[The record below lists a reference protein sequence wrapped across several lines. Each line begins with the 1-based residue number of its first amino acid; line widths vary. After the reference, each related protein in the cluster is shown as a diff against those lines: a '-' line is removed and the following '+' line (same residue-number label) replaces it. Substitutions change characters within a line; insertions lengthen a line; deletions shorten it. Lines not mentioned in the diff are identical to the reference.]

1 MQDST
6 LKELVLSTLDGFFAI
21 CKLNPQ
27 TKIPNWALKGEFYSI
42 TRTSEELSILCPQK
56 IIPDEITSVGRW
68 RGLKIEGPFKFT
80 EIGILNSITAPLTS
94 VKISLLSIS
103 TFDTDYVFIQDDQ
116 FEDALLILAAYGHEV
131 PSTD

>member
-68 RGLKIEGPFKFT
+68 RGLKIEGPFQFT
-80 EIGILNSITAPLTS
+80 EIGILNSITAPLASCFHTR
-94 VKISLLSIS
+94 
-103 TFDTDYVFIQDDQ
+103 
-116 FEDALLILAAYGHEV
+116 
-131 PSTD
+131 

>member
-68 RGLKIEGPFKFT
+68 RGLKIEGPFQFT
-80 EIGILNSITAPLTS
+80 EIGILNSITAPLAS

-116 FEDALLILAAYGHEV
+116 FENALLILAANGHEV

>member
-68 RGLKIEGPFKFT
+68 RGLKIEGPFQFT
-80 EIGILNSITAPLTS
+80 EIGILNSITAPLAS

-103 TFDTDYVFIQDDQ
+103 TFDADYVFIQDDQ
-116 FEDALLILAAYGHEV
+116 FEDALLILAANGHEV

>member
-56 IIPDEITSVGRW
+56 IIPDEITSVDRW
-68 RGLKIEGPFKFT
+68 RGLKIEGPFQFT
-80 EIGILNSITAPLTS
+80 EIGILNSITAPLAS

-116 FEDALLILAAYGHEV
+116 FEDALLILAANGHEV

>member
-1 MQDST
+1 MQDSK

-80 EIGILNSITAPLTS
+80 EIGILNSITAPMAS
-94 VKISLLSIS
+94 VNISLLSIS

-116 FEDALLILAAYGHEV
+116 FEDALLILAANGHEV

>member
-6 LKELVLSTLDGFFAI
+6 LKELVLSTLDGLFAI

-56 IIPDEITSVGRW
+56 IIPDEMTSVGRW
-68 RGLKIEGPFKFT
+68 RGLKIEGPFQFT
-80 EIGILNSITAPLTS
+80 EIGILNSITAPLAS

-116 FEDALLILAAYGHEV
+116 FEDALLILAANGHEV

>member
-42 TRTSEELSILCPQK
+42 TQTSEELSILCPQK

-68 RGLKIEGPFKFT
+68 RGLKIEGPFQFT
-80 EIGILNSITAPLTS
+80 EIGILNSITAPLAS

-116 FEDALLILAAYGHEV
+116 FEDALLILAANGHEV

>member
-6 LKELVLSTLDGFFAI
+6 LKELVLSTFDGLFAI

-68 RGLKIEGPFKFT
+68 RGLKIEGPFQFT
-80 EIGILNSITAPLTS
+80 EIGILNSITAPLAS

-116 FEDALLILAAYGHEV
+116 FEDALLILAANGHEV

>member
-21 CKLNPQ
+21 CKLNPH
-27 TKIPNWALKGEFYSI
+27 TKIPSWALKGEFYSI
-42 TRTSEELSILCPQK
+42 TRTLEELSILCPQK

-80 EIGILNSITAPLTS
+80 EIGILNSITAPLAS
-94 VKISLLSIS
+94 VNISLLSIS

-116 FEDALLILAAYGHEV
+116 FEDALLILAANGHEV

>member
-56 IIPDEITSVGRW
+56 IIPDEMTSVGRW
-68 RGLKIEGPFKFT
+68 RGLKIEGPFQFT
-80 EIGILNSITAPLTS
+80 KIGILNSISAPLAS

-116 FEDALLILAAYGHEV
+116 FEDALLILAANGHEV

>member
-68 RGLKIEGPFKFT
+68 RGLKIEGPFQFT
-80 EIGILNSITAPLTS
+80 EIGILNSITAPLAS

-116 FEDALLILAAYGHEV
+116 FEDALLILAANGHEV

>member
-21 CKLNPQ
+21 CKFNPQ

-56 IIPDEITSVGRW
+56 IIPSEITSVGRW

-80 EIGILNSITAPLTS
+80 EIGILNSITTPLAS
-94 VKISLLSIS
+94 VNISLLSIS

-116 FEDALLILAAYGHEV
+116 FKDALLILAANGHEV

>member
-6 LKELVLSTLDGFFAI
+6 LKELVLSTLDGLFAI

-68 RGLKIEGPFKFT
+68 RGLKIEGPFQFT
-80 EIGILNSITAPLTS
+80 EIGILNSITAPLAS

-116 FEDALLILAAYGHEV
+116 FEDALLILAANGHEV

>member
-68 RGLKIEGPFKFT
+68 RGLKIEGPFQFT
-80 EIGILNSITAPLTS
+80 EIGILNSITAQLAS

-116 FEDALLILAAYGHEV
+116 FEDALLILAANGHEV

>member
-1 MQDST
+1 MQDSK

-27 TKIPNWALKGEFYSI
+27 TKIPNWSLKGEFYSI

-80 EIGILNSITAPLTS
+80 EIGILNSITAPLAS

-116 FEDALLILAAYGHEV
+116 FEDALLILAANGHEV